1 MRGLSARITL
11 GDEMQINKSEK
22 QLLLQALAE
31 LKQEHRELDLA
42 IQEMAEKVH
51 ANQLD
56 IGRLK
61 KQKLKLKDSIARI
74 ESELIPNLHA

>member
-1 MRGLSARITL
+1 MK
-11 GDEMQINKSEK
+11 INNSQK
-22 QLLLQALAE
+22 QQLLQALAE
-31 LKQEHRELDLA
+31 LKQEHRELDIA
-42 IQEMAEKVH
+42 IEEMAEKVH
-51 ANQLD
+51 SNQLD